1 MEEKEEKIRSKIN
14 HLHGY
19 QVIHNEWQSLLEV
32 VDWFYFSYSGHYT
45 YWKQTGEMG
54 RPRPWYSQLWQKLH
68 FKTQDVLSLHF
79 LSFSYQLSK
88 DWKD

>member
-1 MEEKEEKIRSKIN
+1 MEEKEEKIRSKII

-54 RPRPWYSQLWQKLH
+54 RPALGTVSYGRNCISKL
-68 FKTQDVLSLHF
+68 KMSCLYTS
-79 LSFSYQLSK
+79 
-88 DWKD
+88 